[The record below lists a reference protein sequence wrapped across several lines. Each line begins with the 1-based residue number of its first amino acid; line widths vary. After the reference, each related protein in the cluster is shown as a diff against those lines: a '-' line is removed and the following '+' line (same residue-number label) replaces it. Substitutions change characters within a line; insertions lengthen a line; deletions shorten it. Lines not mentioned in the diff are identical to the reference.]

1 MIEPDMATMLAY
13 VLTDVAVPREQLQ
26 PMLRRVAAASFNCM
40 SVDADQSTSDTLVCL
55 SSAAVSLD
63 AADAEGLAQFEA
75 ALTRVCTQLAGDVAR
90 NGEGTCHVIRVRVRG
105 APTQALAR
113 GVGKAVVNSPLF
125 KCAVAGNDPNVG
137 RLVAAVGSYLGR
149 TAPERNLR
157 ATMSM
162 RLGGLPI
169 FDAGSFILSPTL
181 EDDLYEHMKAA
192 SLVPAGAEG
201 APDYPPH
208 ERCVEIEIDLGAGD
222 ESCTVVGS
230 DLTQEYVSI
239 NADYRS

>member
-1 MIEPDMATMLAY
+1 
-13 VLTDVAVPREQLQ
+13 
-26 PMLRRVAAASFNCM
+26 M

-55 SSAAVSLD
+55 SSSAVRLD
-63 AADAEGLAQFEA
+63 AADAEVLAQFEA

-149 TAPERNLR
+149 IAPERNLR

-192 SLVPAGAEG
+192 SLVPARRRGRARLP
-201 APDYPPH
+201 AA
-208 ERCVEIEIDLGAGD
+208 RAVRGD
-222 ESCTVVGS
+222 RDRPGRGRRELHGGGL

-239 NADYRS
+239 NADYRLVTSRAYRRQGSDSGRAPPTSEGKHTRAQVKQVCK